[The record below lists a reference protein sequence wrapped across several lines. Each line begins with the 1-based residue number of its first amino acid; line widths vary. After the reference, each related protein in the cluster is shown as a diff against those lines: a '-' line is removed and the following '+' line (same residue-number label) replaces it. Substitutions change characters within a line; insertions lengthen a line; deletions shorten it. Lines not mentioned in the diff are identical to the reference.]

1 MHVVRIL
8 PVLAAGALLVAGCG
22 GGGGG
27 GALSKSQYEQR
38 IQADGQAVQT
48 AVKKVSAATTSL
60 DVLAKQVDSAEA
72 AVKKAADD
80 LDSLTPPKDA
90 AADNTQIVAGLRA
103 IGKGLDALKKAA
115 KKGSMTDVQAAALS
129 LSDSPEIRAAQRAA
143 TDLKKKGYSIGVIGT

>member
-1 MHVVRIL
+1 MRVARIL
-8 PVLAAGALLVAGCG
+8 PVLAAALLLVAGCG
-22 GGGGG
+22 GGGST
-27 GALSKSQYEQR
+27 LSKSQYEKR

-48 AVKKVSAATTSL
+48 AVKAVSAATTSL
-60 DVLAKQVDSAEA
+60 SALAKQVDSAEA

-90 AADNTQIVAGLRA
+90 AADNAKIVAGLRA
-103 IGKGLDALKKAA
+103 IGKGLDALKRAA
-115 KKGSMTDVQAAALS
+115 KKGSASDVQAAALS